1 MFIGFIA
8 LGTSCFFW
16 CKTIVTFVG
25 TCKSYCL
32 FYLGVESYCKYVGCY
47 FGKIMC
53 AVLIIVFCFLGTK
66 QLTFIRVE
74 QNFVISSMYGFIEAH
89 VLPGRPY
96 MFTLIASCFVST
108 SKTTA
113 LNPCLHAML
122 RVSP

>member
-8 LGTSCFFW
+8 LSTCFFFFW
-16 CKTIVTFVG
+16 CKTIVTFLG
-25 TCKSYCL
+25 TCKPYCL
-32 FYLGVESYCKYVGCY
+32 FYLGVESYCKYVGCRL
-47 FGKIMC
+47 GKIMC
-53 AVLIIVFCFLGTK
+53 AILIIVFVFWVQNSNIYK
-66 QLTFIRVE
+66 K

-89 VLPGRPY
+89 VLPGPY

-113 LNPCLHAML
+113 LNPCLHALL